1 MRYFLPNIPAIIAL
15 ALLCALAAPTVKA
28 QDAGIPFRWESIEA
42 FVDVQ
47 QNGDMLVQV
56 TQDYAFHREYSRYTL
71 ANYINMER
79 IDQIDQVSVIVD
91 GRDLPVRT
99 AREGGEFKIRWTH
112 IPPPQTDFTFILRYR
127 VQGGLQ
133 LGEEED
139 GAIWA
144 IRFPGDFQ
152 GVPIDRGTVTVRVPP
167 SVSSQIRSAKTLWS
181 ADVEWPDSRTVTL
194 NLPET
199 MPDRGALAVAVY
211 FPHGLIAAPI
221 PDWRANV
228 PPPDRVV
235 DIPTH
240 SRISWIFKKTGLIGL
255 FPTWPWARITHY
267 LYWALRL
274 SPIGLFLLLF
284 VVYRIG
290 RRRRPEVEYPEV
302 PEGLTTL
309 PSNLPAPVVSVFDRR
324 AVGPQTYLSILV
336 DLLQKGNLTITGT
349 YDNSR
354 LSRTDQEFHSD
365 VTLTRQFEPD
375 QPWEKEVYD
384 AIDRNRT
391 DAGALLSRLE
401 RRKDAISRHLDT
413 HLLSR
418 GIFPGPTPSGTRG
431 TGCLVLSGAFM
442 GAVFVALGVGLWVNF
457 WLLWW
462 AGAAIGIL
470 PAAVFFFVALPDPEP
485 HIAPTPAGALEISR
499 WRAFRQS
506 LRNGLVSPSRDPS
519 RPDPLLP
526 YVVALDAAEQ
536 WLNNSEAVPAWFLP
550 GGDRERTR
558 EGLYA
563 VYRGFIGADSW
574 GLSGGPNVKR
584 FSPATRS
591 HDGDSSEGAG

>member
-1 MRYFLPNIPAIIAL
+1 MSRP
-15 ALLCALAAPTVKA
+15 PT
-28 QDAGIPFRWESIEA
+28 
-42 FVDVQ
+42 
-47 QNGDMLVQV
+47 
-56 TQDYAFHREYSRYTL
+56 
-71 ANYINMER
+71 
-79 IDQIDQVSVIVD
+79 
-91 GRDLPVRT
+91 
-99 AREGGEFKIRWTH
+99 
-112 IPPPQTDFTFILRYR
+112 
-127 VQGGLQ
+127 GLQ
-133 LGEEED
+133 
-139 GAIWA
+139 I
-144 IRFPGDFQ
+144 
-152 GVPIDRGTVTVRVPP
+152 
-167 SVSSQIRSAKTLWS
+167 
-181 ADVEWPDSRTVTL
+181 SRPT
-194 NLPET
+194 PE
-199 MPDRGALAVAVY
+199 
-211 FPHGLIAAPI
+211 F
-221 PDWRANV
+221 
-228 PPPDRVV
+228 
-235 DIPTH
+235 
-240 SRISWIFKKTGLIGL
+240 SWIFKKTGLIGL

-290 RRRRPEVEYPEV
+290 RRRRPDVEYPEV

-309 PSNLPAPVVSVFDRR
+309 PSNLPAPVVSVLDRR

-384 AIDRNRT
+384 AIHRNRT

-457 WLLWW
+457 WLPWW

-485 HIAPTPAGALEISR
+485 HIPPTPAGALEISR

-506 LRNGLVSPSRDPS
+506 LRNGLVSPISGPQPT
-519 RPDPLLP
+519 RPP
-526 YVVALDAAEQ
+526 VALC
-536 WLNNSEAVPAWFLP
+536 
-550 GGDRERTR
+550 
-558 EGLYA
+558 
-563 VYRGFIGADSW
+563 
-574 GLSGGPNVKR
+574 GGPGRCGNSGSTTVKQCR
-584 FSPATRS
+584 PGFSPAETGNRPGRASMRPTAASSAPTHGGCPEAPMSRDSPRPPEATTVTVPKVPANPSPASRPHRFPLDRRGMGPSPNLPQYHPVLRGPGAHQVQGTPFRWLGHGSPAASS
-591 HDGDSSEGAG
+591 HQWPPPLPGPVGSPIAPTG